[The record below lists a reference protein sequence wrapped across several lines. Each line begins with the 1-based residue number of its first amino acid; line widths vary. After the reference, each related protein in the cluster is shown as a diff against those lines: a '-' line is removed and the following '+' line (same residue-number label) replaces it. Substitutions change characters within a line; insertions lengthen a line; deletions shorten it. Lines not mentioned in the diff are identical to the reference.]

1 MQYKLL
7 NLYILVSGVFIETFK
22 YKCIH
27 YMILNTKM
35 ATTISVR
42 LDKALLRDLS
52 EIEKNWQADRSEAI
66 RRLLAKAVNS
76 WKIHSMLEKMR
87 EHKISIG
94 KAAEKCGLSV
104 WEMLD
109 IVKENN
115 INWTGYSKEDLE
127 RDIRILEGKA

>member
-1 MQYKLL
+1 
-7 NLYILVSGVFIETFK
+7 
-22 YKCIH
+22 
-27 YMILNTKM
+27 M
-35 ATTISVR
+35 ATTVSVR

-76 WKIHSMLEKMR
+76 WKMHNMLEKMM

-94 KAAEKCGLSV
+94 KAAEECGLLM

-109 IVKENN
+109 ILKENN
-115 INWTGYSKEDLE
+115 VDWTRYSKEDLE
-127 RDIRILEGKA
+127 RDIRILEGTS

>member
-1 MQYKLL
+1 
-7 NLYILVSGVFIETFK
+7 
-22 YKCIH
+22 
-27 YMILNTKM
+27 M

-76 WKIHSMLEKMR
+76 WKIHNVLEKMKG
-87 EHKISIG
+87 HKISIG
-94 KAAEKCGLSV
+94 KAAQECGLSI
-104 WEMLD
+104 WEMID

-115 INWTGYSKEDLE
+115 IDWTGYSKEDLE
-127 RDIRILEGKA
+127 RDIRILGGTS

>member
-1 MQYKLL
+1 
-7 NLYILVSGVFIETFK
+7 
-22 YKCIH
+22 
-27 YMILNTKM
+27 MILNTNILIQM

-42 LDKALLRDLS
+42 LDKALLKDLS
-52 EIEKNWQADRSEAI
+52 EIENDWQADRSEAI

-76 WKIHSMLEKMR
+76 WKMQNVIKKIR

-94 KAAEKCGLSV
+94 KAAEECNVSI

-109 IVKENN
+109 ILKENN

-127 RDIRILEGKA
+127 RDLEFLEGKS